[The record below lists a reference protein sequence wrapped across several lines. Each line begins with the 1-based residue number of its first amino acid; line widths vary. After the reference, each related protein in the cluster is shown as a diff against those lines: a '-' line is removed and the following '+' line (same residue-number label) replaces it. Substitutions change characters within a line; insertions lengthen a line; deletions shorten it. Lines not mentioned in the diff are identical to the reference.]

1 MRSTPLSAV
10 VLTAATAT
18 VNQITPAKDITTS
31 PKVVKRQPRVSEVD
45 GQKAGTGGRII
56 PFAELTGGTE
66 TVRCITMDKKTY
78 MSIRDL
84 IMVVCKK
91 DKDGAGRVWRDLK
104 NPFKEELRH
113 FFLSNFQ
120 FPGQGETNGPVI
132 TLKGALKL
140 IEWLPGEN
148 AKEY

>member
-1 MRSTPLSAV
+1 MG
-10 VLTAATAT
+10 LTNSKLIPNHMA
-18 VNQITPAKDITTS
+18 QL
-31 PKVVKRQPRVSEVD
+31 
-45 GQKAGTGGRII
+45 I

-66 TVRCITMDKKTY
+66 TVRFTVIKEKTY
-78 MSIRDL
+78 MSIRDI

-91 DKDGAGRVWRDLK
+91 DKDMAGRVWRDLDK
-104 NPFKEELRH
+104 THKKELRH
-113 FFLSNFQ
+113 FLSNFQ